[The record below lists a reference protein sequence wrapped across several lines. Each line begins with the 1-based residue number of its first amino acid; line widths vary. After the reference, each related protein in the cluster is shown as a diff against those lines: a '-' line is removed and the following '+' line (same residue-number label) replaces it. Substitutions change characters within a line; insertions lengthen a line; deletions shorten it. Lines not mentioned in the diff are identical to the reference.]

1 MSNAVVKLPPKLV
14 PVFAKPRGSLTY
26 RGAHGG
32 RGSGKSMSFAK
43 MAAIWG
49 VVEPLRILCVR
60 EIQASIKDSFHA
72 ELKAAIN
79 SEPWLVKAY
88 DVGVDY
94 LRSKVNATEFLFQGL
109 YGKTTSVKSTAN
121 IDLTIVEEAEDVSE
135 GAWVD
140 LEGTVLRKLKSEI
153 WVIWNPKIEGSPV
166 DTRFRSAE
174 AANDPAY
181 AIVQMNAEDNPWFP
195 PGLAKLRE
203 THRRQFDAAKF
214 DWIWKGEYLKNDES
228 KIFANCWQE
237 GIRFPDSSWHGPYHG
252 LDFGFSAD
260 PTAAVRCWISPDETE
275 LYIDKEAGKVGL
287 ELDDTA
293 KFLKEKIPGIDKHEV
308 IADSARPESISHLSK
323 SKTPNGVGKADYLER
338 IEGAVKGQGSVED
351 GIDHLKTYNII
362 IHPACQQVQ
371 NEFKRYSFKVDRLTG
386 EITRVIV
393 DKYNH
398 YIDALRYAVE
408 KVMKSKGRQVGM
420 LLGKRR

>member
-1 MSNAVVKLPPKLV
+1 MTNAVVALPPKLL
-14 PVFAKPRGSLTY
+14 PVFAPARGSLTY
-26 RGAHGG
+26 RGAYGG

-72 ELKAAIN
+72 ELKAAIA
-79 SEPWLVKAY
+79 SEPWLAAAY
-88 DVGVDY
+88 DVGTDY
-94 LRSKVNATEFLFQGL
+94 LRSKINTTEFLFQGL
-109 YGKTTSVKSTAN
+109 YRNLTTVKSKAN

-135 GAWVD
+135 DAWVA
-140 LEGTVLRKLKSEI
+140 LEATVLRKLRSEI
-153 WVIWNPKIEGSPV
+153 WVIWNPKDEGSPT
-166 DTRFRSAE
+166 DTRFRGA
-174 AANDPAY
+174 AANDPLY
-181 AIVQMNAEDNPWFP
+181 SIVELNHNDNPWFP
-195 PGLAKLRE
+195 IGLRRLME
-203 THRRQFDAAKF
+203 TQRRTMEAAKF
-214 DWIWKGEYLKNDES
+214 DWIWKGDYLKNDES
-228 KIFANCWQE
+228 KIFAGCWEE
-237 GIRFPDSSWHGPYHG
+237 GIRIPDANWHGPYHG
-252 LDFGFSAD
+252 LDFGFSND

-293 KFLKEKIPGIDKHEV
+293 KFLKERIPGIDKHEV

-323 SKTPNGVGKADYLER
+323 SKTPNGLPKDDYLGH
-338 IEGAVKGQGSVED
+338 IEGAVKGAGSVED
-351 GIDHLKTYNII
+351 GIDHLKTYRII
-362 IHPACQQVQ
+362 VAPQCQEVQ

-386 EITRVIV
+386 EVTRVIV

-420 LLGKRR
+420 LLKRR